1 MEFNSMITKGEVE
14 KLFLYCLEE
23 LRLLIEKPYE
33 NYALVERLSNVKD
46 KLETLYRELL
56 IEKREIYQGNPLRM
70 GDKTFYSVPELA
82 HKLNVTTVTIRNYLK
97 QGKLKGRKV
106 MGKWFI
112 SDENLFEIFKN

>member
-1 MEFNSMITKGEVE
+1 MITKREVE

-56 IEKREIYQGNPLRM
+56 IEKREIYQENPLRM

-82 HKLNVTTVTIRNYLK
+82 QKLDVTTVTIRNYLK

-112 SDENLFEIFKN
+112 SDENLFEIFKNYN